1 MARSTP
7 PDDRDH
13 SDEEAAASLAE
24 AQRAEFDHDDRAA
37 GGLVKCRWLSPQPV
51 VTGAPGPAELAAGV
65 DGPVVVFY
73 GDAIYLTAEQADDPN
88 TPADRW
94 ADGWTP
100 DPDVAALT
108 PDLPKD

>member
-7 PDDRDH
+7 PDDGDTI
-13 SDEEAAASLAE
+13 DVGPVEVVE
-24 AQRAEFDHDDRAA
+24 DRP
-37 GGLVKCRWLSPQPV
+37 GGLLKCRWLSPQPV
-51 VTGAPGPAELAAGV
+51 VTGAPGPAELEAGV

-73 GDAIYLTAEQADDPN
+73 GDPIYLTAEQADDPN

-100 DPDVAALT
+100 DPAVVALT